1 MKKNKVLF
9 FVAFF
14 SIALLAASQLLSF
27 GSLVNWICILVL
39 FLVTAALYVNSR
51 REVIVK
57 ETEIINV
64 ADEDV
69 RDAVNEIASTLV
81 HESMV
86 INQEVVRVADLIKD
100 AVALMQDS
108 FNNIHQLTSQQGRLT
123 TEMISHGSSAET
135 GDSDEEG
142 FSIQIFIDQT
152 SEILDQ
158 FVNVMIDV
166 SKHSLQTVHYI
177 DDMVDKLDGIF
188 ELIKNVEGLASQTNL
203 LALNA
208 SIEAARAG
216 EAGRGFAVVADE
228 VRTLSINSSELNS
241 RIKEDINQAKETID
255 VLRSTVGGIAS
266 NDMSDTIVA
275 KEKMNKM
282 MTHMA
287 KVSGFMD
294 EKVQQVSEVSIK
306 IDASVDTA
314 VRSLQFED
322 MASQALSSMEHN
334 VTSLNEIALLISNIT
349 LKNGGID
356 HTAVSECIKRCEDL
370 RAETVERNVTRPVE
384 QKGMEEGEIE
394 LF

>member
-1 MKKNKVLF
+1 MEQNKMLF
-9 FVAFF
+9 FVAFL
-14 SIALLAASQLLSF
+14 SIALLATSQLLNF
-27 GSLVNWICILVL
+27 GGLANWSCLSVL
-39 FLVTAALYVNSR
+39 FLVITVLYVNSKKNT
-51 REVIVK
+51 IVK
-57 ETEIINV
+57 ETEVVNV

-69 RDAVNEIASTLV
+69 RNAVNEIASTLM

-86 INQEVVRVADLIKD
+86 INQEVVRVDDLIKD

-108 FNNIHQLTSQQGRLT
+108 FSNIHQLTSQQGSLT
-123 TEMISHGSSAET
+123 TEMVSQTSSAAE
-135 GDSDEEG
+135 GESSEEA
-142 FSIQIFIDQT
+142 FSIQNFIDQT

-158 FVNVMIDV
+158 FVNVMIEV

-188 ELIKNVEGLASQTNL
+188 ELIKSVEGLASQTNL

-255 VLRSTVGGIAS
+255 VLRNTVGGIAS
-266 NDMSDTIVA
+266 NDMTDTIVA

-287 KVSGFMD
+287 KVSNFMD

-356 HTAVSECIKRCEDL
+356 HIAVSECIKRCEDL
-370 RAETVERNVTRPVE
+370 REETVQRNLTRPVE
-384 QKGMEEGEIE
+384 QKGMDEGEIE